1 MESMKQGGG
10 TLAEDTS
17 VGEGG
22 PHELV
27 LPQCVGIIVAKRGVH
42 STGSQA
48 PLDALQTL
56 THLTLKLREV
66 LLPSCCPRITKRK
79 WPPFVFFLKLGTR
92 ILLMFIDIALL
103 LTKWKVPEISDHN
116 V

>member
-1 MESMKQGGG
+1 MLHALVENILRVLTSLSREPLACLCTESMKQGGG
-10 TLAEDTS
+10 ILAEDTS

-66 LLPSCCPRITKRK
+66 LLLSCCPHITKRK
-79 WPPFVFFLKLGTR
+79 WPPFVFF
-92 ILLMFIDIALL
+92 F
-103 LTKWKVPEISDHN
+103 
-116 V
+116 